1 MKEDFNKRFEE
12 LTSSLE
18 RKRPRLLLHSCCAPC
33 TSAVL
38 ERVHPFFDVTL
49 YYFNPNTHPAEE
61 YEKRGA
67 ELPKLLRAGGYE
79 DVKIIWG
86 EYDPE
91 VFFNAAAGLE
101 NEPEGGARCEK
112 CFEVRLG
119 GTARKAAELKFDYFG
134 TTLTVSPH
142 KNAQLINEIGQ
153 RLAVEHGIRW
163 LWSDFKKKDGYL
175 RSIRL
180 SQEYSLYRQCYCGC
194 VFSTN

>member
-1 MKEDFNKRFEE
+1 MKVDFNKRFEE
-12 LTSSLE
+12 LTATFGGT
-18 RKRPRLLLHSCCAPC
+18 RPRLLLHSCCAPC

-49 YYFNPNTHPAEE
+49 YYFNPNTHPEEE

-79 DVKIIWG
+79 DVEIIWG
-86 EYDPE
+86 EYAPE
-91 VFFNAAAGLE
+91 VFFDAAKGLE
-101 NEPEGGARCEK
+101 SEPEGGARCER
-112 CFEVRLG
+112 CFDTRLA
-119 GTARKAAELKFDYFG
+119 GTAKKAQELDFDYFG

-142 KNAQLINEIGQ
+142 KNAELINEIGQ

-163 LWSDFKKKDGYL
+163 LWSDFKKRDGYL

-180 SQEYSLYRQCYCGC
+180 SREYGLYRQCYCGC

>member
-1 MKEDFNKRFEE
+1 MKVDFNRRFEE
-12 LTSSLE
+12 LTATFGGT
-18 RKRPRLLLHSCCAPC
+18 RPRLLLHSCCAPC

-49 YYFNPNTHPAEE
+49 YYFNPNTHPEEE

-79 DVKIIWG
+79 DVEIIWG
-86 EYDPE
+86 EYMPE
-91 VFFNAAAGLE
+91 VFFDAAKGLE
-101 NEPEGGARCEK
+101 SEPEGGARCER
-112 CFEVRLG
+112 CFDVRLG
-119 GTARKAAELKFDYFG
+119 GTARKARELDFDYFG

-142 KNAQLINEIGQ
+142 KNAELINEIGQ
-153 RLAVEHGIRW
+153 RLADEYGIRW
-163 LWSDFKKKDGYL
+163 LWSDFKKRDGYL

-180 SQEYSLYRQCYCGC
+180 SREYGLYRQCYCGC